1 MAVFKRIK
9 NILSADIHDLLD
21 RAEDPSSM
29 LKLYARELEEQMGKI
44 QTALGNQLFAQRKLQ
59 ALIAET
65 EPVVSRRARQ
75 AELAVQRGEDNI
87 AELALQER
95 ILQEKKLEAYRLE
108 LGAAETQITVLTEQ
122 FRRLKD
128 THSQLQFKHF
138 VYVSRSS
145 AAQTIRE
152 TNDTIGQYD
161 TDRVLKEYSKLE
173 QKLWRAEAEAE
184 ASQKAYQI
192 LHGAVP
198 KQNDELQSQ
207 VQEELRRM
215 KEMKAATS

>member
-1 MAVFKRIK
+1 MAIFKRIK

-44 QTALGNQLFAQRKLQ
+44 QIALGNQLFAQRKLQ
-59 ALIAET
+59 ALISET
-65 EPVVSRRARQ
+65 EPVISKRARQ

-95 ILQEKKLEAYRLE
+95 ILEEKKLEAYRLE
-108 LGAAETQITVLTEQ
+108 LEAAEAQITALTEQ

-138 VYVSRSS
+138 VFVSRSN

-152 TNDTIGQYD
+152 TNDTLGQYD
-161 TDRVLKEYSKLE
+161 ADRVLKEYSKLE

-184 ASQKAYQI
+184 ARQKAYQI
-192 LHGAVP
+192 LHGSIP

-207 VQEELRRM
+207 VKEELRRL
-215 KEMKAATS
+215 KESKAAT